1 MSVAARILVL
11 ALIGL
16 AVPESAQAGLLSW
29 LGRMSGPGPFFGVDL
44 SRCVAVIGGERPRH
58 PAGAGASEEPEP
70 TRGDLAATVA
80 LCPELRG
87 GRRYRPHWTF
97 SAVAGLSGSLENQL
111 QREGHDGRAV
121 WVLNAGGT
129 ADYTATPW
137 LAVGA
142 GAGINHF
149 FGKDFRAF
157 ARPYVEPYVTVR
169 PALLGRSGEIPRASS
184 KGEAVLRSLLV
195 SVGWRVLFADL
206 DGASFGAPSDPFHV
220 HNEGRLSVG
229 LGIDVWAIVDKR

>member
-1 MSVAARILVL
+1 MRLPTRILVL
-11 ALIGL
+11 VLISA
-16 AVPESAQAGLLSW
+16 AVPEPAHAGLLSW
-29 LGRMSGPGPFFGVDL
+29 LGRMSGPGPFFGVDI
-44 SRCVAVIGGERPRH
+44 SRCVAVKGGERPRR
-58 PAGAGASEEPEP
+58 PAGAGASEEPEQ
-70 TRGDLAATVA
+70 TRGDLAAT
-80 LCPELRG
+80 LTFCPELRG

-97 SAVAGLSGSLENQL
+97 SVVGGLSGSLENQL
-111 QREGHDGRAV
+111 QREGENGHAV

-157 ARPYVEPYVTVR
+157 ARPYVEPYVAIR

-184 KGEAVLRSLLV
+184 KGEAILRSLV
-195 SVGWRVLFADL
+195 ASVGWRVLFADI
-206 DGASFGAPSDPFHV
+206 DGASFGAPGDPFHV
-220 HNEGRLSVG
+220 HNEGRVSVG
-229 LGIDVWAIVDKR
+229 LGIDVWAIFEKH